1 MNWILLTLAGLL
13 EVGWAIGLKKSE
25 GFTRLPATLFTL
37 AAMALSFWLLSLAL
51 RTLPL
56 GTAYPVWVGIGAV
69 GSVAVG
75 SWLFGESLTVLR
87 LVSVLLIV
95 AGIVG
100 LKLST
105 PTPG

>member
-1 MNWILLTLAGLL
+1 MHWILLTLAGLL
-13 EVGWAIGLKKSE
+13 EVRCSIGLKKSE
-25 GFTRLPATLFTL
+25 GFTHLWPSLGTLG
-37 AAMALSFWLLSLAL
+37 AMALSFWLLSLAL

-75 SWLFGESLTVLR
+75 GWLFGESLSVLR
-87 LVSVLLIV
+87 LASVALIV
-95 AGIVG
+95 AGIIG

-105 PTPG
+105 SSAV

>member
-25 GFTRLPATLFTL
+25 GFTHIWPTIGTLG
-37 AAMALSFWLLSLAL
+37 AMALSFWLLSLAI

-69 GSVAVG
+69 GTVIVG
-75 SWLFGESLTVLR
+75 RLLFGESITLWRVA
-87 LVSVLLIV
+87 SVALIV
-95 AGIVG
+95 IGIVG

-105 PTPG
+105 PAME